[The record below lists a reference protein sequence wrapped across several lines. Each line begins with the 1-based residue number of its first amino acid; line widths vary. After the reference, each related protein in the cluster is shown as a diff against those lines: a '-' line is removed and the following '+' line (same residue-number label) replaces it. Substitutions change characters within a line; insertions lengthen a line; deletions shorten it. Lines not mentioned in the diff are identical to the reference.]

1 MPKYILRRM
10 VHSVFVILGITVI
23 IFLFTNIIGDPVVL
37 LLPPD
42 ATRADYELLRRELGL
57 DRPLHLQYLIFLG
70 NAVRGNFGI
79 SFIFNKPSL
88 PLVMEYLPATIELT
102 VASMLIAVVFAVPLG
117 ILSALKPYSLLDRI
131 GRVFGLLGQAAPGF
145 WLGIMAIL
153 LFGVK
158 LKWLPISGR
167 GGIEH
172 LILPAVTLGLF
183 SMAAIMRLTRS
194 SMLDVLDKDYIRTAR
209 IKGLQEKWV
218 VLKHG
223 FRNTLIP
230 VVTIASLMLGR
241 MLGGAVV
248 TETVFAWPG
257 VGRLA
262 VQAIYSR
269 DFPVV
274 QAAVFFTCIFFVAIN
289 LLVDILYTWIDPRI
303 TYEKKA

>member
-1 MPKYILRRM
+1 M
-10 VHSVFVILGITVI
+10 VHSVFVVVGITVV
-23 IFLFTNIIGDPVVL
+23 IFLLTNIIGDPVLL

-42 ATRADYELLRRELGL
+42 ATRADYEILRRQLGL
-57 DRPLHLQYLIFLG
+57 DRPLYLQYIFFLV
-70 NAVRGNFGI
+70 NAARGNFGI
-79 SFIFNKPSL
+79 SFIFNRPSL
-88 PLVMEYLPATIELT
+88 PLVMEYLPATLELT
-102 VASMLIAVVFAVPLG
+102 AASMLISVVFAVPLG
-117 ILSALKPYSLLDRI
+117 ILSALKPYSLLDRV

-158 LKWLPISGR
+158 LRWLPISGR
-167 GGIEH
+167 GDIAH

-209 IKGLQEKWV
+209 IKGLQERWV

-230 VVTIASLMLGR
+230 VVTITSLMLGR
-241 MLGGAVV
+241 MLGGAVI

-262 VQAIYSR
+262 VQAIYTR

-274 QAAVFFTCIFFVAIN
+274 QAVVFLTCVFFVAIN
-289 LLVDILYTWIDPRI
+289 LFVDILYTWIDPRI
-303 TYEKKA
+303 SYEKKA

>member
-1 MPKYILRRM
+1 M
-10 VHSVFVILGITVI
+10 VHSVFVIIGITVV

-42 ATRADYELLRRELGL
+42 ATRADYEILRRQLGL
-57 DRPLHLQYLIFLG
+57 DRPLHLQYIIFLG
-70 NAVRGNFGI
+70 NAVRGNFGT
-79 SFIFNKPSL
+79 SFIFNRPSL

-102 VASMLIAVVFAVPLG
+102 AASMFIAVVFAVPLG
-117 ILSALKPYSLLDRI
+117 ILSALKPYSLMDRV

-262 VQAIYSR
+262 VQAIYTR

-274 QAAVFFTCIFFVAIN
+274 QGAVFFTCIFFVAIN

-303 TYEKKA
+303 SYEKKA